1 MGHIYSMSHIIL
13 AVSPIIIMSFSL
25 KTNQATDIANPVFV
39 EQGVIINCE
48 SFPYSCTSSALL
60 DSPSDSESNWNWIG
74 IISDDSE
81 YSSIIRLTFDH
92 PVWPFEAMCIES
104 GGMRVGKT
112 ALERIKTRDTD
123 ENNFFVGWKFHTRLL
138 LL

>member
-60 DSPSDSESNWNWIG
+60 DSPSDSESN
-74 IISDDSE
+74 
-81 YSSIIRLTFDH
+81 
-92 PVWPFEAMCIES
+92 
-104 GGMRVGKT
+104 
-112 ALERIKTRDTD
+112 
-123 ENNFFVGWKFHTRLL
+123 
-138 LL
+138 